1 MGANYDVGRIAECCL
16 TDEWFGLEAF
26 PLLPR
31 GVVAFAGPHL
41 QVFLKCGNFN

>member
-1 MGANYDVGRIAECCL
+1 MGAQYEVGRIVERCV

-31 GVVAFAGPHL
+31 GVVASAGPHL

>member
-1 MGANYDVGRIAECCL
+1 MGANYDVGGIAECCL